1 MVTVKVYMRAV
12 LLAAL
17 VTMSLGGFMLHLRVH
32 PFSQHSSILVN
43 IVASLLSILVV
54 PVLFSI
60 RRTVHYGYVLNGFI
74 TIVATITM
82 GHFSIH
88 YLPDPLS
95 IGGIF
100 LGTTL
105 PDILIVWGKFFV
117 GKALFDLE
125 VMGYNADLE
134 KRGVA
139 WRYPNLGWWLVHL
152 IAVSAVYWAGNVLWR

>member
-1 MVTVKVYMRAV
+1 MTVKVYMRAV

-82 GHFSIH
+82 AHFSIH

-95 IGGIF
+95 VGGVF

-105 PDILIVWGKFFV
+105 PDIPIVWGSSSW
-117 GKALFDLE
+117 ARRLFRIWRSWDIMPTSRRK
-125 VMGYNADLE
+125 VSP
-134 KRGVA
+134 
-139 WRYPNLGWWLVHL
+139 RYPNLGWWLVHL

>member
-1 MVTVKVYMRAV
+1 MTVRVYVRTV

-17 VTMSLGGFMLHLRVH
+17 VTMSLGGFLLHLRIH
-32 PFSQHSSILVN
+32 PYAGHRSILIN
-43 IVASLLSILVV
+43 TVASLLSILVV
-54 PVLFSI
+54 PLLFSL

-82 GHFSIH
+82 AHFSIEH
-88 YLPDPLS
+88 LPDPLG

-100 LGTTL
+100 FGTTF

-117 GKALFDLE
+117 GKTLFDLE
-125 VMGYNADLE
+125 VMGYNAALE
-134 KRGVA
+134 KKGISY
-139 WRYPNLGWWLVHL
+139 RYPNLGWWLIHL